1 MEKFDVAII
10 GAGPAGVTAAIY
22 AQRNNL
28 KTVIFEHKMVG
39 GAITTTTA
47 VENAPGFSSIQGPE
61 LGVKYEE
68 HIDYLRIA
76 KRFESVSSI
85 KKTNSGFEIATD
97 NGATY
102 HALAVILATG
112 SEYRKLKIKG
122 EEEFKGKGI
131 SFCATCDAP
140 FFKNKDVLVIGG
152 GNTALTSALLLS
164 EHCKSVK
171 LVHRRPEFRGEAVL
185 VQQLKEKKVEFVLNK
200 APLEIKGDKFVSSLV
215 VEDMNSKDRFEI
227 PAQGIFINVGF
238 EPLNS
243 LAKIVGA
250 QLTPDGFVARNEKME
265 TNIPG
270 FFAAGDITGG
280 MANVKQ
286 IVTSEAEGCIA
297 AASAYAYIKK
307 AAMSDLNY

>member
-1 MEKFDVAII
+1 MENFDVAVI

-22 AQRNNL
+22 TQRNNL
-28 KTVIFEHKMVG
+28 STVVFEHKLVG

-47 VENAPGFSSIQGPE
+47 VENAPGFDSIQGPD
-61 LGVKYEE
+61 LGVKY
-68 HIDYLRIA
+68 DGQLDFL
-76 KRFESVSSI
+76 KVVKKFESVTSI
-85 KKTNSGFEIATD
+85 KKSGAAFELATD
-97 NGATY
+97 NGAAY
-102 HALAVILATG
+102 QAKAVILATG
-112 SEYRKLKIKG
+112 SEYRKLKIPG

-140 FFKNKDVLVIGG
+140 FFKNKDVIVIGG

-185 VQQLKEKKVEFVLNK
+185 VQQLREKKVEFVLNK
-200 APLEIKGDKFVSSLV
+200 APVEIKGDKFVTSV
-215 VEDMNSKDRFEI
+215 VAEDMITKEKTEI
-227 PAQGIFINVGF
+227 PAQGVFINVGF

-243 LAKIVGA
+243 LAKQVGA
-250 QLTPDGFVARNEKME
+250 QLTPEGFVGRNERME
-265 TNIPG
+265 TSVPG

-286 IVTSEAEGCIA
+286 IVTSEAEGCVA

-307 AAMSDLNY
+307 ASMKDINY